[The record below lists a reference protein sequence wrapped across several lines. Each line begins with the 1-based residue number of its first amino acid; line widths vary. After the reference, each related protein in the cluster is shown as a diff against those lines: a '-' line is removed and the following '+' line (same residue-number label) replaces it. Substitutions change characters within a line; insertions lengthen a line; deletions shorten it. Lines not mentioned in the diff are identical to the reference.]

1 MARVDMGGLEF
12 AGAGPT
18 TTAESLY
25 ELGLIYATG
34 RDGVIDIISA
44 HKWFNLAAF
53 RGSEDAKVRRE
64 ELAAEMNRDE
74 ILAAQKAAREWVGTH

>member
-1 MARVDMGGLEF
+1 MARFDLGGLEF
-12 AGAGPT
+12 AGAG
-18 TTAESLY
+18 TAASPDTLY

-34 RDGVIDIISA
+34 RDGVIDVISA

-53 RGSEDAKVRRE
+53 RGCEEAKERRE

-74 ILAAQKAAREWVGTH
+74 ILAAQKAAREWVRTH